1 MQSVVWFKKDLRVTD
16 AAPLFEAAKRGPLLP
31 LYIYEPEQLAHAEF
45 GGHHLTYLNECLSE
59 LEAALRSLGAPLVI
73 RVGDAVSVL
82 EGLRTEIGGYELW
95 AHEETGNWQSYQR
108 DRRVRAWAH
117 AQGIAFHEF
126 PNNGVLRG
134 MKNRDGWA
142 ANWEARM
149 TKPVVPSPVTLTP
162 VALTPVTL
170 EPTRGASQGIQSH
183 AALGVAPNTKT
194 LPPGGSRVARETLA
208 SFLEVRGVNYT
219 REMSSPVT
227 AETSCSRLSTVLAF
241 GTLSMR
247 EIAQASR
254 QRLANVRGA
263 RGAGEVVDGRW
274 LQSLRSFE
282 SRLHWHCHFMQR
294 LEGEPRME
302 FENLNRAMDGLR
314 ENDWNEDHFAAW
326 ATGRT
331 GYPMVDACMRMV
343 LETGWLNFRMR
354 AMLVSFASQHLWLH
368 WRKTGLHLAQH
379 WLDNEP
385 GIHWSQMQM
394 QSSTVG
400 INQVRIYNPTKQAR
414 DQDPSGNFIRRWLP
428 ELATVPTAFIHDP
441 WQWLG
446 FSSLEYPAPIVDEA
460 SAGRLAKSR
469 IYVARQTQAF
479 KAEAARVYA
488 QHGSRKRP
496 TRRVTK
502 KPLETKPAPT
512 KSTPTKPRPSA
523 KTSHTSDIQSLFGPE
538 FDVNPAEST
547 GIGSNRVGPNTIKPK
562 RPA

>member
-31 LYIYEPEQLAHAEF
+31 LYIYEPEQLTHEEF
-45 GGHHLTYLNECLSE
+45 GGHHLTYLNECLTD
-59 LEAALRSLGAPLVI
+59 LETALRNLGAPLVI
-73 RVGDAVSVL
+73 RVGEAVSVL
-82 EGLRTEIGGYELW
+82 AALRAEIGGYELW

-126 PNNGVLRG
+126 PNNGVLRR

-149 TKPVVPSPVTLTP
+149 IKPVIPTPVRLEPVTLGPMHGT
-162 VALTPVTL
+162 
-170 EPTRGASQGIQSH
+170 SQGIQSH

-194 LPPGGSRVARETLA
+194 LPPGGSKIARETLT

-219 REMSSPVT
+219 REISSPVT
-227 AETSCSRLSTVLAF
+227 AETSCSRLSTALAF

-247 EIAQASR
+247 EIVQASR
-254 QRLANVRGA
+254 QRLKNIWGQRN
-263 RGAGEVVDGRW
+263 AGEPADKAVDGRW

-282 SRLHWHCHFMQR
+282 SRLHWHCHFIQR

-314 ENDWNEDHFAAW
+314 ENDWNEAHFAAW
-326 ATGRT
+326 AAGRT

-368 WRKTGLHLAQH
+368 WRKTGLHLARH

-414 DQDPSGNFIRRWLP
+414 DQDPNGNFIRRWLP

-441 WQWLG
+441 WQWMG
-446 FSSLEYPAPIVDEA
+446 FSSLDYPAPIVDEA
-460 SAGRLAKSR
+460 SAGRLARNR
-469 IYVARQTQAF
+469 IYAVRQSQAF
-479 KAEAARVYA
+479 KAEAARVYV

-496 TRRVTK
+496 TRRAAK

-512 KSTPTKPRPSA
+512 KPRPSA
-523 KTSHTSDIQSLFGPE
+523 RPSYTSDLQSLFGPE
-538 FDVNPAEST
+538 FDVNPTEST
-547 GIGSNRVGPNTIKPK
+547 GIGSNRVRPNTVKPK

>member
-1 MQSVVWFKKDLRVTD
+1 MPNVVWFKKDLRVTD
-16 AAPLFEAAKRGPLLP
+16 AAPLFEAAKRGPLVP
-31 LYIYEPEQLAHAEF
+31 LYIYEPEQLAHEEF
-45 GGHHLTYLNECLSE
+45 GGHHLTYLNECLRE
-59 LEAALRSLGAPLVI
+59 LETALRSLGAPLVI
-73 RVGDAVSVL
+73 RVGEAVSVL
-82 EGLRTEIGGYELW
+82 EDLQTEIGDYELW
-95 AHEETGNWQSYQR
+95 AHEETGNWQGYQR

-117 AQGIAFHEF
+117 AQGIAFHEY
-126 PNNGVLRG
+126 PHNGVLRR

-149 TKPVVPSPVTLTP
+149 IKAVVPTP
-162 VALTPVTL
+162 DSL
-170 EPTRGASQGIQSH
+170 EPIRVASTGLRTH

-194 LPPGGSRVARETLA
+194 LPTAGSRAARETLT

-227 AETSCSRLSTVLAF
+227 AETSCSRLSVPLAF

-247 EIAQASR
+247 EIVQASR
-254 QRLANVRGA
+254 QRLVNVRGA
-263 RGAGEVVDGRW
+263 LGAGEVTDGRW

-294 LEGEPRME
+294 LESEPRME

-314 ENDWNEDHFAAW
+314 ENDWNEAHFAAW

-354 AMLVSFASQHLWLH
+354 ALLVSFASQHLWLH

-428 ELATVPTAFIHDP
+428 ELATVPTEFIHDP

-446 FSSLEYPAPIVDEA
+446 FSRLDYPAPIVDEA
-460 SAGRLAKSR
+460 SAGRLARSR
-469 IYVARQTQAF
+469 IYAARQTQAF
-479 KAEAARVYA
+479 KAEAARVYE

-496 TRRVTK
+496 PRRATK
-502 KPLETKPAPT
+502 KSLEGKSAPKKPAP
-512 KSTPTKPRPSA
+512 KKPAPKKTRSSA
-523 KTSHTSDIQSLFGPE
+523 KTLHTSDLQSLFGPE
-538 FDVNPAEST
+538 FDMNPTET
-547 GIGSNRVGPNTIKPK
+547 KTVKPK
-562 RPA
+562 RSA